1 LKKTLHLYIPSAGRA
16 TTQRTYNFLPASWQA
31 RTTIVV
37 DPKEL
42 NIYRQ
47 HNPDANIVASPERMI
62 IGRKRQWIMDAL
74 CQGHYCAL
82 VDDDFQFYV
91 RRTDDPT
98 KFLNAKESDINDMFK
113 TLEEMLSP
121 EFPLGGFCIR
131 QGANRYT
138 EEIAYNTRIHGIAAW
153 HAPTFESLN
162 LRYDRLKAMEDFD
175 VIFQLLRAGGNNFML
190 CKWAFGQGSS
200 NTAGGCSTY
209 RTPALQAEAAQALA
223 ALHPGF
229 VRVVTKE
236 SKWEGFDEPR
246 TDVVCS
252 WKKAWAEGQQREA
265 PQEVLAGVS

>member
-1 LKKTLHLYIPSAGRA
+1 
-16 TTQRTYNFLPASWQA
+16 
-31 RTTIVV
+31 VV

-47 HNPDANIVASPERMI
+47 HNPDADIVATPERMI

-74 CQGHYCAL
+74 CQGSYCAL

-98 KFLNAKESDINDMFK
+98 KFLNAKESDINDMFA
-113 TLEEMLSP
+113 TLEKMLSP

-138 EEIAYNTRIHGIAAW
+138 EEIVAHNTRINGIAAW
-153 HAPTFESLN
+153 HAPTFERLN

-175 VIFQLLRAGGNNFML
+175 VILQHLRAGGNNFML

-200 NTAGGCSTY
+200 GTAGGCSTY
-209 RTPALQAEAAQALA
+209 RTPAVQAEAASALA

-252 WKKAWAEGQQREA
+252 WKKAWTEGQQREA

>member
-1 LKKTLHLYIPSAGRA
+1 MNKTLHVYIPSAGRA
-16 TTQRTYNFLPASWQA
+16 ATQRTYNFLPARWQA

-62 IGRKRQWIMDAL
+62 IGMKRQWIMDAL
-74 CQGHYCAL
+74 CQGSSCAL

-98 KFLNAKESDINDMFK
+98 KFLNAKESDIDAMFQA
-113 TLEEMLSP
+113 LEQMLSP
-121 EFPLGGFCIR
+121 ESPLGGFCIR
-131 QGANRYT
+131 QGANHFT
-138 EEIAYNTRIHGIAAW
+138 EEIAYNTRINGIAAW
-153 HAPTFESLN
+153 HAPTFKTLN

-175 VIFQLLRAGGNNFML
+175 VNLQLLRAGGNNFML

-200 NTAGGCSTY
+200 NAVGGCSTY
-209 RTPALQAEAAQALA
+209 RTPALQAKAAHALA

-229 VRVVTKE
+229 VRVVTKK
-236 SKWEGFDEPR
+236 SKWKGFNEPR
-246 TDVVCS
+246 IDVVCS
-252 WKKAWAEGQQREA
+252 LKKAWAEGQQREA